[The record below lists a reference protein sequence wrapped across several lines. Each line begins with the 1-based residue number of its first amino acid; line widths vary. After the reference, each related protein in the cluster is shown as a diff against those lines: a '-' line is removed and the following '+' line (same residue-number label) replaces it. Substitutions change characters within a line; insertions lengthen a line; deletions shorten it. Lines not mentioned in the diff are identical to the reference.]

1 MSRIYTNHEERYSEK
16 RIQEVSYTI
25 KKSRRNR
32 RMIKFAFSLFLVMGI
47 FLTTGG
53 IFSYA
58 NAKTQKESD
67 TPATYKYYTSIRIES
82 GDTLNSIARNY
93 ISKEYE
99 STDAY
104 INEVMQMNALENEII
119 HAGQFLIIPYY
130 SDEVK

>member
-1 MSRIYTNHEERYSEK
+1 
-16 RIQEVSYTI
+16 
-25 KKSRRNR
+25 
-32 RMIKFAFSLFLVMGI
+32 MIKFAFSLFLVMGI